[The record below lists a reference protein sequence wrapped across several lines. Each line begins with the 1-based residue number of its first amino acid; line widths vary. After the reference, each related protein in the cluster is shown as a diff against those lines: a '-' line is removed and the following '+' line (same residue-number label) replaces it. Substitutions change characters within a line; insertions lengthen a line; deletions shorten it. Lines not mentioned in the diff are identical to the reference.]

1 MGNARLIFALGIG
14 ALALGACQKQ
24 QQPQDQNI
32 AIDEGVPDNQMAGN
46 ADIETLP
53 ADESSTTPSNQLQNG
68 FDNPDVNELD
78 NSGNSY

>member
-1 MGNARLIFALGIG
+1 MRNAKTIAALGMA

-24 QQPQDQNI
+24 QPSDQNI
-32 AIDEGVPDNQMAGN
+32 SIDAGVPDNQMAGN

-53 ADESSTTPSNQLQNG
+53 ADESSTTPSNELQNG
-68 FDNPDVNELD
+68 FDNPDVNEVG